1 VTLLAAAAVF
11 AAIVAAVVCGMALLD
26 GRRLRVDLARLA
38 DRLSRADPQSLASLG
53 VDDFGNAGEL
63 ARRVNDL
70 RIDLERKLA
79 AEEWQHAI
87 LQRIVNGMNEAVA
100 AIDSEQRVVLA
111 NRRFS
116 EMFALDSGY
125 LGRRVADLV
134 RSSAVFDAFDRAV
147 AREHVTQRFEYAGR
161 RIEMRAFPLPASDS
175 VAAALFIDVTEL
187 ERLEQMRRD
196 FISDFTH
203 EARTPLAALRSAI
216 DTFEFAAGN
225 IGAADE
231 QQLRRIMGRQTLRLQ
246 RLVDDLAELSGIEAG
261 DMSFERQQVDLRLLL
276 AEVCEDFADRAAQKR
291 QRFAIKGEG
300 IACADA
306 LRLQQAFSNLID
318 NAIKYGG
325 TDTTIDITIAR
336 AVVRI
341 SDHGEGIAADERE
354 RIFRRFYRVDKSRS
368 QDVAGTGLG
377 LAITKHLIHRMGGSI
392 AVESEA
398 GRGTTFV
405 VRLPER

>member
-1 VTLLAAAAVF
+1 MTLLAAAAVF
-11 AAIVAAVVCGMALLD
+11 AAIVAVFALLD
-26 GRRLRVDLARLA
+26 GRRLRIDLARLA
-38 DRLSRADPQSLASLG
+38 DRLTRADPQSLASLG
-53 VDDFGNAGEL
+53 VDDFGNADEL
-63 ARRVNDL
+63 ARRINDL

-100 AIDSEQRVVLA
+100 AIDSERRVVLA
-111 NRRFS
+111 NRRFG

-261 DMSFERQQVDLRLLL
+261 DMSFERQQVDLRRLL
-276 AEVCEDFADRAAQKR
+276 AEVCEDFADRASQKR
-291 QRFAIKGEG
+291 LRFAIEGEG

-325 TDTTIDITIAR
+325 TDTTIDIAIER
-336 AVVRI
+336 AMVRI
-341 SDHGEGIAADERE
+341 SDHGEGIVAEERE

-377 LAITKHLIHRMGGSI
+377 LSITKHLIHRMGGSI

>member
-11 AAIVAAVVCGMALLD
+11 AAIVAIFALLD
-26 GRRLRVDLARLA
+26 GRRLRIDLARLA

-53 VDDFGNAGEL
+53 VDDFGNADEL

-70 RIDLERKLA
+70 RLDLERRLA

-100 AIDSEQRVVLA
+100 AIDSERRVVLA
-111 NRRFS
+111 NRRFG

-125 LGRRVADLV
+125 VGRRVADLV

-175 VAAALFIDVTEL
+175 VAAALFIDVTEI

-225 IGAADE
+225 IGPADE
-231 QQLRRIMGRQTLRLQ
+231 QQLRRIMSRQTLRLQ

-261 DMSFERQQVDLRLLL
+261 DMSFERHDVDLRRLI
-276 AEVCEDFADRAAQKR
+276 AEVCEDFADRAAQ
-291 QRFAIKGEG
+291 QRLRFVIEGEG

-325 TDTTIDITIAR
+325 TDTTVDIAIER

-341 SDHGEGIAADERE
+341 SDHGEGIPAEERE

>member
-11 AAIVAAVVCGMALLD
+11 AAIVAVFALLD
-26 GRRLRVDLARLA
+26 GRRLRIDLARLA
-38 DRLSRADPQSLASLG
+38 DRLTRADPQSLASLG
-53 VDDFGNAGEL
+53 VDDFGNADEL
-63 ARRVNDL
+63 ARRINDL

-100 AIDSEQRVVLA
+100 AIDSERRVVLA
-111 NRRFS
+111 NRRFG

-261 DMSFERQQVDLRLLL
+261 DMSFERQQVDLRRLL
-276 AEVCEDFADRAAQKR
+276 AEVCEDFADRASQKR
-291 QRFAIKGEG
+291 LRFAIEGEG

-325 TDTTIDITIAR
+325 TDTTIDIAIER
-336 AVVRI
+336 AMVRI
-341 SDHGEGIAADERE
+341 SDHGEGIVAEERE

-377 LAITKHLIHRMGGSI
+377 LSITKHLIHRMGGSI